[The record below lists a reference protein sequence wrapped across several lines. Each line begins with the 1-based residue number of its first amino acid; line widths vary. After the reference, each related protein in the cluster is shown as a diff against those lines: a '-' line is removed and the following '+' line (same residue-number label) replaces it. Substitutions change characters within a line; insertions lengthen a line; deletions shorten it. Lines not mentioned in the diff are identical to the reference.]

1 MDEINILQLFFFLLP
16 ALIVG
21 LISFYF
27 FKTYVD
33 DEEKRRRF
41 ILRQENQKTSLPIRL
56 QAFERMALFLERI
69 SPGKLLLRI
78 KPSNYSREE
87 YEKILIQNIDQEFE
101 HNLAQQIYFSPEC
114 WNVIKTAKNATIGI
128 IRRTGLKE
136 DIDSA
141 EKLREVILKNSME
154 QAAPTDAA
162 LDFIKKEVRNFI

>member
-33 DEEKRRRF
+33 DEERRRRF
-41 ILRQENQKTSLPIRL
+41 LLRQENQKTSLPIRL

-87 YEKILIQNIDQEFE
+87 YEKVLIQNIDQEFE

-128 IRRTGLKE
+128 IRRTGQKE

-141 EKLREVILKNSME
+141 DKLREVILKSSMD
-154 QAAPTDAA
+154 QAAPTEAA